1 MTGDQIVDEGTD
13 FEEHRRYLSAVA
25 YRLLGSLADAEDAVQ
40 DAWLRWQ
47 GTDRSAVQEPRAFL
61 TTVVTRI
68 CYDQLGS
75 ARARREAY
83 FGEWLPEPSLAS
95 VEGAPSPEDV
105 ATLGESVSYAM
116 LAVME
121 QLAPAER
128 VAFVLHDVFGVGFGE
143 IAEALG
149 RTPESVRQLA
159 SRARRRVR
167 EGTSGTS
174 MAWADTD
181 QETAT
186 QETGTQGSGTPGA
199 GRQGTGTQG
208 SGTQGTGTSAP
219 AGATVSGGAETEAA
233 SGSRAGG
240 RPWRRLDRAEH
251 RKVVAAFAAA
261 SLHGDLP
268 GLMAV
273 LDPDVV
279 WHSDGGGI
287 VRAGSQPVRTAER
300 VAKLVSGLTRWL
312 DPQSGLQLHEAAVNG
327 GPGLVI
333 IDKTGAAMGVIA
345 FEVVDGLIVEAYAVV
360 NPEKLGRV
368 AGGAVS
374 EYLPRRDAPVRRGG
388 ESADG

>member
-1 MTGDQIVDEGTD
+1 MTGDQIVDESTD

-47 GTDRSAVQEPRAFL
+47 GTDRSAVREPRAYL

-83 FGEWLPEPSLAS
+83 FGEWLPEPSIA
-95 VEGAPSPEDV
+95 GADGQPGPEEV
-105 ATLGESVSYAM
+105 AALGESVSYAM

-128 VAFVLHDVFGVGFGE
+128 VAFVLHDVFAVGFAE

-167 EGTSGTS
+167 EGTVGTS
-174 MAWADTD
+174 LTWTDTD
-181 QETAT
+181 AEPETAAAAPSASNVPA
-186 QETGTQGSGTPGA
+186 GGA
-199 GRQGTGTQG
+199 GR
-208 SGTQGTGTSAP
+208 A
-219 AGATVSGGAETEAA
+219 
-233 SGSRAGG
+233 
-240 RPWRRLDRAEH
+240 WRRLDRAEH

-261 SLHGDLP
+261 SLHGDIP

-287 VRAGSQPVRTAER
+287 VRAGAQPVRTAEK
-300 VAKLVSGLTRWL
+300 VARLVSGLNRWL
-312 DPQSGLQLHEAAVNG
+312 DPQSGLEMRETRVNG

-333 IDKTGAAMGVIA
+333 VDKTGAAMGVMA
-345 FEVVDGLIVEAYAVV
+345 FEVVDGRIVKAYAVV

-374 EYLPRRDAPVRRGG
+374 GYLPRRETPVSNDGEAAGG
-388 ESADG
+388 